1 MSSDSAAPA
10 NIVLLDSF
18 SDVIAAHLAK
28 NQLESAGIP
37 CFLSNESRPYGPV
50 LGNVRLFVRQ
60 PDVAAAQEAL
70 HPQRA
75 AMQAMPPESP
85 DEDTPD
91 TAATLRC
98 PRCHHPDVVCR
109 HQPQPQDNLFVK
121 LRLWLLAPEKPQCH
135 CFQCGLDFEG

>member
-28 NQLESAGIP
+28 NQLEAAGIP

-50 LGNVRLFVRQ
+50 LGSVRLFVRQ
-60 PDVAAAQEAL
+60 PDVAAAQAAL
-70 HPQRA
+70 HPQRTV
-75 AMQAMPPESP
+75 MHAMPPEVS
-85 DEDTPD
+85 EED